1 MTVKRIITNIK
12 TKDVAKEQSFYGDI
26 LGMEEIMNMGFIA
39 TYVSGEKMDTQISIV
54 TDGGSG
60 APFPD
65 LSIEVDD
72 LNEALAKFKK
82 AGIKI
87 EYGPVEEPWG
97 VNRFFV
103 KDPFGKMV
111 NILVHA

>member
-12 TKDVAKEQSFYGDI
+12 TKDVAKAQSFYGDI

-87 EYGPVEEPWG
+87 EPWG